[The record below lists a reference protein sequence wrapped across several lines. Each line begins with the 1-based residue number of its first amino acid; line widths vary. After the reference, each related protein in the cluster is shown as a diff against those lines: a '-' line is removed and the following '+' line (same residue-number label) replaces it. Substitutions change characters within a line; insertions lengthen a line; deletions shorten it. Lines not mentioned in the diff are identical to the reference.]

1 MESQAISRTI
11 MWQELP
17 PSSAAVI
24 VEDGITFT
32 WANLNVSTIPQEGK
46 RLCGLMKSKPKP
58 EKKILSNVSGIARP
72 GEVLAIMGASGAGKS
87 TLLNTL
93 MFRNLK
99 GLQVTGSRIANKTIV
114 TPTSLTALSG
124 YVQQDD
130 LFITTLTV
138 REHLIFQA
146 RVRMDRDIPME
157 KRIERVD
164 QVIHELGLMKSKDT
178 LIGGERMKGISG
190 GERKRLSLASEFL
203 TNPPLLFCD
212 EPTSGLD
219 SFMAQSILELLSDLA
234 KMGKTVIC
242 TIHQP
247 SSQIYST
254 FDKLLLLAEGK
265 TAYLGDAEKA
275 SNFFASVNYPCP
287 TNFNPA
293 DHFVQVLA
301 VVPGKEEECRNTID
315 NICDAFN
322 NSETGLET
330 RALVKEAETEINE
343 KCQKDADRYSPY
355 KASWSE
361 QFSALAWRQAL
372 ALIKDP
378 MIVQVRLIQAFVIA
392 IILGTIYYGQEN
404 DQASIQ
410 NSNGAL
416 FVLITNISF
425 GNIFAVCNVFCA
437 EIPIFLRE
445 HFNGM
450 YRTDTYF
457 LTKQLVEL
465 PLYIIEPMIT
475 LTILYW
481 MVGLNPDAE
490 RFFIAAGIVLLVV
503 QVVLSLGYF
512 MSCISPNVDIAL
524 ALAPVLIIPFMLFG
538 GFYLNNGSV
547 PVWLSWLKYLSW
559 FLYGFQALLINQ
571 WSDVKDI
578 QCPSNTTLPCLTTG
592 EQVLKQQA
600 FEEDTFLRNII
611 MLVVLAVSI
620 RILAYLALLMKT
632 RRK

>member
-1 MESQAISRTI
+1 
-11 MWQELP
+11 
-17 PSSAAVI
+17 
-24 VEDGITFT
+24 
-32 WANLNVSTIPQEGK
+32 
-46 RLCGLMKSKPKP
+46 
-58 EKKILSNVSGIARP
+58 
-72 GEVLAIMGASGAGKS
+72 
-87 TLLNTL
+87 
-93 MFRNLK
+93 
-99 GLQVTGSRIANKTIV
+99 
-114 TPTSLTALSG
+114 
-124 YVQQDD
+124 
-130 LFITTLTV
+130 
-138 REHLIFQA
+138 
-146 RVRMDRDIPME
+146 MD

-315 NICDAFN
+315 TICDAFN

-330 RALVKEAETEINE
+330 RALVKKAETEINE
-343 KCQKDADRYSPY
+343 KDQKDADRYSPY

-372 ALIKDP
+372 A
-378 MIVQVRLIQAFVIA
+378 
-392 IILGTIYYGQEN
+392 
-404 DQASIQ
+404 
-410 NSNGAL
+410 
-416 FVLITNISF
+416 LITNISF

-503 QVVLSLGYF
+503 QFVLSLGYF

-600 FEEDTFLRNII
+600 FEEDSFLRNII

>member
-1 MESQAISRTI
+1 
-11 MWQELP
+11 MWQEP
-17 PSSAAVI
+17 PSSAAVV
-24 VEDGITFT
+24 VEEGITFT
-32 WANLNVSTIPQEGK
+32 WANLNVSTIAQEGK
-46 RLCGLMKSKPKP
+46 RCCGLMKSKPKP

-93 MFRNLK
+93 LFRNLK

-146 RVRMDRDIPME
+146 RVRMDRDIPMD
-157 KRIERVD
+157 KRNERVD
-164 QVIHELGLMKSKDT
+164 QVIHELGLMKTKDT

-234 KMGKTVIC
+234 NMGKTVIC

-247 SSQIYST
+247 SSQIFST

-265 TAYLGDAEKA
+265 TAYLGDAKKA
-275 SNFFASVNYPCP
+275 SDFFASVNYPCP

-301 VVPGKEEECRNTID
+301 VVPGKEEECRNRID
-315 NICDAFN
+315 TICDGFN

-330 RALVKEAETEINE
+330 RSLVKEAETEINE
-343 KCQKDADRYSPY
+343 KYQKDANRYSPY
-355 KASWSE
+355 KASWTE

-372 ALIKDP
+372 ALIKNP

-450 YRTDTYF
+450 YRTDAYF

-481 MVGLNPDAE
+481 MVGLNPNAE

-571 WSDVKDI
+571 WSGVKGI

-592 EQVLKQQA
+592 EQVLEQQA